1 MKLQIVT
8 TDGENMTIPIE
19 KIESIGIIDMS
30 SISEDIVNAVV
41 SAMPMDD
48 VIESIE
54 EKTKVGVIDM
64 DDTKAEVVET
74 VVESPT
80 EIMSEDFIAPKSV
93 DIKFH
98 DSEGKEYVVVSDP
111 IVEEEEPP
119 IIEEVAN
126 PKKVEQKIEKD
137 IEKACDDIV
146 GEILFT
152 KPMKPITVTKEVD
165 SAPIIR
171 NIGVNNV
178 TPRKVVQ
185 INPTMTEI

>member
-8 TDGENMTIPIE
+8 TDGENITIPIE

-54 EKTKVGVIDM
+54 EKAKVDVIEV
-64 DDTKAEVVET
+64 DDTKTEVVET
-74 VVESPT
+74 VVEPPT
-80 EIMSEDFIAPKSV
+80 EIMSEDFIAPESLN
-93 DIKFH
+93 IKFH
-98 DSEGKEYVVVSDP
+98 DSDGNEYVVVSDP
-111 IVEEEEPP
+111 TEEVEPP
-119 IIEEVAN
+119 LMEEVSN
-126 PKKVEQKIEKD
+126 PKKVEQEIEKD
-137 IEKACDDIV
+137 IERACDDIV
-146 GEILFT
+146 GEILFA
-152 KPMKPITVTKEVD
+152 KPMRPINVTKEVD